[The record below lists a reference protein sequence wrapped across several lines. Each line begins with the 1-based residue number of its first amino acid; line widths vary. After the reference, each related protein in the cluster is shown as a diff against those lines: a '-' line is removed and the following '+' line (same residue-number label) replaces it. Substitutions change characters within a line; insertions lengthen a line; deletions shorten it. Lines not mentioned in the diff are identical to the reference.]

1 MLMRQ
6 GRANVCRMER
16 RGTAVDR
23 HGRLWEA
30 RILDLDES
38 EEEDF
43 RFWYEEL
50 SPEERVNA
58 VQDCL
63 LSSLKARGVSEI
75 PRLRRV
81 CRVVKQK
88 WG

>member
-1 MLMRQ
+1 
-6 GRANVCRMER
+6 MER
-16 RGTAVDR
+16 RGQVTDR
-23 HGRLWEA
+23 HNRTWTATVVSEDEA
-30 RILDLDES
+30 

-63 LSSLKARGVSEI
+63 LSSLKAKGIREI

-81 CRVVKQK
+81 YRVLKSNR
-88 WG
+88 G